1 MLKDTLSRTG
11 YAALRASLRFP
22 DMPLINRFAEQ
33 GHLLDLL
40 KNLRINYV
48 LDVGANQGWFAKHLR
63 MMGYDG
69 YIFCFE
75 PIRANCDAISRLAGE
90 DPSWRLFNFALGSEN
105 TAQPFNVISLPNGC
119 TGLSSFLQ
127 PNIEIKGLTGKAE
140 SVKAES
146 VAIKRLDDVLDEVI
160 QDQPAARVFLKMDTQ
175 GYDLEVLRGCV
186 KWIDKVSLLQ
196 SELSITPIYDNM
208 PHYTQALEHYEALGF
223 SLMNLFVVNR
233 AQHRSILEY
242 DCVMARLDRF
252 DQ

>member
-1 MLKDTLSRTG
+1 
-11 YAALRASLRFP
+11 
-22 DMPLINRFAEQ
+22 
-33 GHLLDLL
+33 
-40 KNLRINYV
+40 
-48 LDVGANQGWFAKHLR
+48 
-63 MMGYDG
+63 MMGYNG
-69 YIFCFE
+69 HIFCFE
-75 PIRANCDAISRLAGE
+75 PIRATCDAISRLAGE

>member
-1 MLKDTLSRTG
+1 
-11 YAALRASLRFP
+11 
-22 DMPLINRFAEQ
+22 
-33 GHLLDLL
+33 
-40 KNLRINYV
+40 
-48 LDVGANQGWFAKHLR
+48 

-160 QDQPAARVFLKMDTQ
+160 QDQPAARVFLKMDTEDMTSKSQ
-175 GYDLEVLRGCV
+175 EVVLNGSI
-186 KWIDKVSLLQ
+186 KSPFFNQ
-196 SELSITPIYDNM
+196 SSPSRQFTTRCHITGKPWSITK
-208 PHYTQALEHYEALGF
+208 
-223 SLMNLFVVNR
+223 R
-233 AQHRSILEY
+233 
-242 DCVMARLDRF
+242 
-252 DQ
+252 